1 MFHNYCFVILY
12 GDEYQYMALLSC
24 SCLIYIRKI
33 DQNNLFNIKFTFYS
47 ELSDKFVNLNAD
59 NLMLESIL
67 PYKMDIFYLIENFRL
82 GCLIM

>member
-1 MFHNYCFVILY
+1 MFYNYCFSIFY
-12 GDEYQYMALLSC
+12 GDKYQYIALLSGYF
-24 SCLIYIRKI
+24 LIYIRKI

-67 PYKMDIFYLIENFRL
+67 PYKMDIFI
-82 GCLIM
+82 